1 MKTILVIEDEPLVRS
16 FVVRVLTRE
25 NYRVLEADS
34 ATEAREVSN
43 DFEKIDLVITD
54 HTIETRTG
62 RLLVAQLRLS
72 RPHLKVLHMSGYSE
86 EYLLSR
92 GTLPIGTPFLPKPFV
107 HTNLVDAVQRLFSP
121 PADRYW
127 SVTADLPPLIH

>member
-1 MKTILVIEDEPLVRS
+1 MVRS

-62 RLLVAQLRLS
+62 RLLVEQLRLS
-72 RPHLKVLHMSGYSE
+72 RPHLKVLHMSGYPI
-86 EYLLSR
+86 EYLMTEGALAA
-92 GTLPIGTPFLPKPFV
+92 GTAFLPKPFV
-107 HTNLVDAVQRLFSP
+107 RAQLLAAVHQLLNEMQTC
-121 PADRYW
+121 
-127 SVTADLPPLIH
+127 TAR